1 MLKPVKISFVEKISI
16 IVVILK
22 QETFLLYNS
31 NIKK

>member
-1 MLKPVKISFVEKISI
+1 MLKPVKISFVQKISI

-22 QETFLLYNS
+22 FVYNS

>member
-22 QETFLLYNS
+22 FVYNS